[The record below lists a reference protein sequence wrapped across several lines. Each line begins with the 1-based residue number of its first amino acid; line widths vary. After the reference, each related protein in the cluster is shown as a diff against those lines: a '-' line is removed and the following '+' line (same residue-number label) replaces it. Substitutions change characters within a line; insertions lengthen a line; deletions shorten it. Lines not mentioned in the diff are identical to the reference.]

1 MLLPRSFCGVF
12 VAVCVCCILVGMD
25 DSLRSRLVPGAKVIV
40 TQQIAHRIPEKAWMN
55 RVAGTVV
62 EYKQKP
68 TGSWYAHAKNEKLWL
83 DRLKVQ
89 KEDGELTT
97 LILDEYSHV
106 EVVGDAQAA
115 GAGVTGA

>member
-1 MLLPRSFCGVF
+1 
-12 VAVCVCCILVGMD
+12 MD

-40 TQQIAHRIPEKAWMN
+40 TQQIAHRIPEKAWVN

-83 DRLKVQ
+83 DRLKIQ

-97 LILDEYSHV
+97 LVLDEYSHV
-106 EVVGDAQAA
+106 EVLPDSQAA
-115 GAGVTGA
+115 QVESTQA